1 MMDYK
6 GCIKHLNWGLYRKM
20 LRSASPKR
28 LWYHCIEFE
37 ALIFS
42 NTALDIYNIED
53 QVTETVMT
61 VQTSDISYLCK
72 YECLKWEM
80 YYQPTEG
87 YPDDK
92 MVMGR
97 YLRPATD
104 VGNAMT

>member
-1 MMDYK
+1 
-6 GCIKHLNWGLYRKM
+6 M
-20 LRSASPKR
+20 LKSASPKR
-28 LWYHCIEFE
+28 LWYHCIERK
-37 ALIFS
+37 ALIHY
-42 NTALDIYNIED
+42 NNALDIYSVEGK
-53 QVTETVMT
+53 VLETVMT
-61 VQTSDISYLCK
+61 IKNSDISYLCK